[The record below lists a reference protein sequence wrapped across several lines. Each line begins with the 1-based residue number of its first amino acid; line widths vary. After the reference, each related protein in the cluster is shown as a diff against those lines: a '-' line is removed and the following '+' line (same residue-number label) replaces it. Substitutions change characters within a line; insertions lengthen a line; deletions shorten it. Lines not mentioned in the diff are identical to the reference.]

1 MAHAEWDPTAL
12 RQLAADLRR
21 FTEAVRGYDCS
32 RIKRLAAELG
42 LEAAEMEASNARRLY
57 NQKAGTNPICLALGH
72 AQPDPSANAVRV
84 GGGPES
90 LALDAPYEPIDSLHE
105 RRAVRRTVVLIVI
118 PRAIAQRIVGPV

>member
-1 MAHAEWDPTAL
+1 MQSGIVPRCASWLRICAASPKPSGVTTA
-12 RQLAADLRR
+12 
-21 FTEAVRGYDCS
+21 V
-32 RIKRLAAELG
+32 
-42 LEAAEMEASNARRLY
+42 ASNALQLTWTWRLPKWKRATQGAY
-57 NQKAGTNPICLALGH
+57 INQKAGTNSICLALGH